1 MTVARNPHMIR
12 AMEGNTHDK
21 VDQAE
26 RFYEAGDYKRA
37 RALAGE
43 LLDKEWL
50 EAGER
55 DRLKRILSATRTDV
69 AVIIAML
76 FTFCVLVFLVLKYA
90 F

>member
-1 MTVARNPHMIR
+1 MIGG
-12 AMEGNTHDK
+12 MEGNTHDK

-26 RFYEAGDYKRA
+26 RFYEAGDYKQA
-37 RALAGE
+37 RALADG
-43 LLDKEWL
+43 LLADESL

-55 DRLKRILSATRTDV
+55 DRLKRILSATGTDV

>member
-1 MTVARNPHMIR
+1 LTGTRNPLMIR
-12 AMEGNTHDK
+12 GMEGDTHDR

-26 RFYEAGDYKRA
+26 RLYEAGDYKQA
-37 RALAGE
+37 RALADG
-43 LLDKEWL
+43 LLDAEWL

-69 AVIIAML
+69 GVVIAMA

-90 F
+90 L